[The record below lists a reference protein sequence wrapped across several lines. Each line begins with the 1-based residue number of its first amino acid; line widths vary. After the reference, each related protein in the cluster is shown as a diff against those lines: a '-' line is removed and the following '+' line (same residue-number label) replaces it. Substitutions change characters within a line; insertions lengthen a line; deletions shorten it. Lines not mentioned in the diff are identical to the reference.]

1 MIIRHATI
9 DDVPALCRL
18 FEQLGYTIALRDVI
32 AMLAHSEAIG
42 SRVLVAETAGKPCGA
57 IVLHVIQPLHETGK
71 WGLISALIVDET
83 LRGAGTGARLLEAA
97 HDEARA
103 QGCTQIELSSS
114 ESRVRAHHFYDAQGY
129 REVRKRFVKRPV

>member
-18 FEQLGYTIALRDVI
+18 FEQLGYTIALPDVS
-32 AMLAHSEAIG
+32 AMLAHSEANG

-71 WGLISALIVDET
+71 WGSFP
-83 LRGAGTGARLLEAA
+83 R
-97 HDEARA
+97 
-103 QGCTQIELSSS
+103 
-114 ESRVRAHHFYDAQGY
+114 
-129 REVRKRFVKRPV
+129 